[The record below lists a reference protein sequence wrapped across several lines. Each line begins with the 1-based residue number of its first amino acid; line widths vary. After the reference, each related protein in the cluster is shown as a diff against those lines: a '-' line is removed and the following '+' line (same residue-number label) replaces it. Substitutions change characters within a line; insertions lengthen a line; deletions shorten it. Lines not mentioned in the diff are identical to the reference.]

1 MVSFLVGKQVCRW
14 KNFQLLIVIGV
25 VSLTHAENRYNV
37 FFYFWNGKTI
47 PVLYLFCCYVLV
59 YR

>member
-25 VSLTHAENRYNV
+25 VSLTHAENRYSV
-37 FFYFWNGKTI
+37 FSYFLEREDDPSFI
-47 PVLYLFCCYVLV
+47 PLLLLCSCL
-59 YR
+59 